1 MPQVQFRS
9 HVRRA
14 GPTASAMARR
24 DHWSWS
30 QNDTY
35 ERGVLRAAR
44 QRRRAATRGAPTL
57 PPVARGGSGRAPG
70 APRLVMRQARPVRQV
85 RKARQVRQAREARHS
100 PSAPSA
106 PGAPSARNA
115 PVAPTATE
123 MPGVLRGTPSAPRA
137 PNATGPPRR
146 RGRARCAR
154 CVMVRQVH
162 HVSWVRL
169 SIGSR
174 VEAIAGPL
182 PPGAPRGRRT
192 GMRAHKTKFRSEF
205 WTSLRET

>member
-1 MPQVQFRS
+1 MSGAR
-9 HVRRA
+9 
-14 GPTASAMARR
+14 ARR
-24 DHWSWS
+24 QARW
-30 QNDTY
+30 
-35 ERGVLRAAR
+35 RGEITGPGAKTTHTRGGSCGRPDSGGAP
-44 QRRRAATRGAPTL
+44 RRAAPPL